1 MIMTNC
7 YITLD
12 YELCLGRRT
21 GTAEG
26 CLVKPME
33 ALTKMLAKY
42 GIKVN
47 VMVDAAYLYRMNQLK
62 ETDSRISE
70 EYKLVT
76 DNVHSLAEQ
85 GHAIQFHFHP
95 QWIYTEYVDGHW
107 KMDMKHY
114 KLSDLPRDEMLQ
126 TVSDAIDLLNSIS
139 GQKAV
144 AFRAGG
150 FSVENFEDI
159 AALFVEKG
167 IKVDTSVL
175 RYSKTKTKFQT
186 YDYSKVPNETSY
198 HFSRR
203 ICTEDAGGSF
213 TEYPISVKP
222 YGSIIYMLMKKRL
235 KKIDSAGLSKER
247 WNDGIGAGYPGGK
260 LTALK
265 IKMKKFFGRNVFY
278 ASFDGELALLLPEI
292 FNYSRK
298 KYKGDDFVIISHPKL
313 FTPSAIA
320 NLEKFIERSTNV
332 EYKIFE

>member
-1 MIMTNC
+1 MTNC

-33 ALTKMLAKY
+33 ALTKMLDKY

-47 VMVDAAYLYRMNQLK
+47 VMVDAAFLYRMNQLK
-62 ETDSRISE
+62 DTDSRIAD
-70 EYKLVT
+70 EYKLVSG
-76 DNVHSLAEQ
+76 NVRSLAEQ

-95 QWIYTEYVDGHW
+95 QWIHTEYIDGHW
-107 KMDMKHY
+107 KMDMEHY
-114 KLSDLPRDEMLQ
+114 KLSDLPHEGMLQ
-126 TVSDAIDLLNSIS
+126 TLSDALDLLNSIS

-144 AFRAGG
+144 AYRAGG
-150 FSVENFEDI
+150 FSIENFNEV
-159 AALFVEKG
+159 AGLFVEKG
-167 IKVDTSVL
+167 IKIDTSVL

-186 YDYSKVPNETSY
+186 YDYSKVPNRTSY
-198 HFSRR
+198 RFNDR
-203 ICTEDAGGSF
+203 ICTENTGGSF

-222 YGSIIYMLMKKRL
+222 YNSISYMLMKRRL
-235 KKIDSAGLSKER
+235 KSMDSNGLSKER

-265 IKMKKFFGRNVFY
+265 IKLNKFFGRNVLY

-292 FNYSRK
+292 FNYSQK

-313 FTPSAIA
+313 FTPNAIA
-320 NLEKFIERSTNV
+320 NLEKFVKETQNV
-332 EYKIFE
+332 EYKLFE

>member
-1 MIMTNC
+1 
-7 YITLD
+7 
-12 YELCLGRRT
+12 
-21 GTAEG
+21 
-26 CLVKPME
+26 ME
-33 ALTKMLAKY
+33 ALTKMLDKY

-62 ETDSRISE
+62 DTDSRIAD
-70 EYKLVT
+70 EYNLVS
-76 DNVHSLAEQ
+76 DNVRSLAEQ

-95 QWIYTEYVDGHW
+95 QWIHTEYVDGHW
-107 KMDMKHY
+107 KMDMEHY
-114 KLSDLPRDEMLQ
+114 KLSDFTHEEMLQ
-126 TVSDAIDLLNSIS
+126 TLPDALDLLNSIS

-144 AFRAGG
+144 AYRAGG
-150 FSVENFEDI
+150 FSVENFEDV
-159 AALFVEKG
+159 AALFKEKG

-186 YDYSKVPNETSY
+186 YDYSKVPIKTSY
-198 HFSRR
+198 SFSRR
-203 ICTEDAGGSF
+203 ICNEDSSGSF

-222 YGSIIYMLMKKRL
+222 YNSISYLLMKRRL
-235 KKIDSAGLSKER
+235 KSMDSNGLSKER

-265 IKMKKFFGRNVFY
+265 IKLKKFLGHNVLY

-292 FNYSRK
+292 FNYSQK

-320 NLEKFIERSTNV
+320 NLEKFVKETKNI
-332 EYKIFE
+332 EYKLFE

>member
-1 MIMTNC
+1 MANC

-26 CLVKPME
+26 CLVKPMK
-33 ALTKMLAKY
+33 ALTKMLDKY

-47 VMVDAAYLYRMNQLK
+47 VMVDAAYLYRKNQLK
-62 ETDSRISE
+62 DTDSRIAD
-70 EYKLVT
+70 EYKLVS
-76 DNVHSLAEQ
+76 DNVRSLAEQ

-95 QWIYTEYVDGHW
+95 KWIHTEYVDGQW
-107 KMDMKHY
+107 KMDMEHY
-114 KLSDLPRDEMLQ
+114 KLSDLAHEEMLQ

-144 AFRAGG
+144 AYRAGG
-150 FSVENFEDI
+150 FSVENFEDVS
-159 AALFVEKG
+159 ALFTEKG

-175 RYSKTKTKFQT
+175 RYSKTKSKFQT
-186 YDYSKVPNETSY
+186 YDYSKVPNKTSY
-198 HFSRR
+198 QFSNK
-203 ICTEDAGGSF
+203 ICVENVGGSF

-222 YGSIIYMLMKKRL
+222 YGSISYMLMKRRL
-235 KKIDSAGLSKER
+235 KKMDSNGLSKER

-265 IKMKKFFGRNVFY
+265 IKMKKFFGRNVLY

-292 FNYSRK
+292 FNYSQK
-298 KYKGDDFVIISHPKL
+298 KYKGDDFVIISHPKSIA
-313 FTPSAIA
+313 PSSIFELERFIKTYKM
-320 NLEKFIERSTNV
+320 NLEFLRFTK
-332 EYKIFE
+332 

>member
-1 MIMTNC
+1 MANC

-12 YELCLGRRT
+12 YELCLGCRT

-26 CLVKPME
+26 CLIRPME
-33 ALTKMLAKY
+33 ALTKMLDKY

-62 ETDSRISE
+62 DADNRIAE
-70 EYKLVT
+70 EFKLVS
-76 DNVHSLAEQ
+76 DNVRNLANQ
-85 GHAIQFHFHP
+85 GHAIQFHFHS
-95 QWIYTEYVDGHW
+95 QWIHTEFVDGHW
-107 KMDMKHY
+107 KMDMEHY
-114 KLSDLPRDEMLQ
+114 KLSDLPHEEMLH
-126 TVSDAIDLLNSIS
+126 TLSDALDLLNSIS

-144 AFRAGG
+144 AYRAVDGLPLI
-150 FSVENFEDI
+150 EHI
-159 AALFVEKG
+159 ILKLKEKG

-186 YDYSKVPNETSY
+186 YDYSKVPNKTSY
-198 HFSRR
+198 PFSRR
-203 ICTEDAGGSF
+203 ICNEDSSGSF

-222 YGSIIYMLMKKRL
+222 YNSISYLLMKRRL
-235 KKIDSAGLSKER
+235 KSMDSNGLSKER

-265 IKMKKFFGRNVFY
+265 IKLKKFLGRNVLY

-292 FNYSRK
+292 FNYSQK

-320 NLEKFIERSTNV
+320 NLEKFVKETKNV
-332 EYKIFE
+332 EYKLFE